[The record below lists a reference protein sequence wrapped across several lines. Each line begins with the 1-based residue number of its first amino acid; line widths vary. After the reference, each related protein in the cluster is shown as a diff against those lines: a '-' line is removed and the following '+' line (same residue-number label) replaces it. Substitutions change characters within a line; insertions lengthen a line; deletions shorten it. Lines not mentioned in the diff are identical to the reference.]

1 MIAKIIAWLKV
12 NGASVLGIIQACIKA
27 LKEVLTAIVNLIS
40 IVLPTIGA
48 QKVVLAIRAFLELV
62 DGWIEKIKVYLIP
75 VIA

>member
-12 NGASVLGIIQACIKA
+12 NGASVLGIAQLLIKA

-48 QKVVLAIRAFLELV
+48 QKIVLAIRAFLEMV
-62 DGWIEKIKVYLIP
+62 DGWIEKIKPYLIP
-75 VIA
+75 VI